1 MRTMRLAL
9 LAAVALGCHVDKL
22 FQPSAGTHAPPA
34 GSAASRVRFT
44 MQPHSTIQDSTIQP
58 PVQVTA
64 FDSAGSVV
72 TSFTGTVTVAIGHN
86 GGVVSAGQLKG
97 TTSVA
102 AVQGVATFADLR
114 IDQIGTGYT
123 LTAAA
128 APLAGDTSAAFD
140 VTATAPPTGPA
151 TQLAFVGQP
160 TNTAPGATMT
170 PPVRVAAVDAQDN
183 VVTTFGGSITIAI
196 GHNGGLLQAGTLRG
210 TLLQPAVNGVAT
222 FTDLSIDQAGTGYTL
237 MATNSQLSNGSMES
251 AAFSIGV
258 P

>member
-1 MRTMRLAL
+1 
-9 LAAVALGCHVDKL
+9 
-22 FQPSAGTHAPPA
+22 
-34 GSAASRVRFT
+34 